1 MAKIFFYIFNIILI
15 VAPLYSSEKG
25 RLTKELKSKT
35 YQLFKD
41 GKYSES
47 IPYLEK
53 YLEIQPAEI
62 YMRLVYAQALLMKED
77 LPIPSREEDNYTRA
91 EKWKTIK
98 RNYGQSAK
106 LFEENIQVFESV
118 RPRDPSLGKWYFH
131 WATAEWFSG
140 NKEKAITLFRKSV
153 EKDFTI
159 TDAYYNIGAIYDS
172 MGQAVDAQN
181 SWRRYYQAEKELN
194 VED

>member
-25 RLTKELKSKT
+25 RLTKELRSKT

-106 LFEENIQVFESV
+106 LFEEK
-118 RPRDPSLGKWYFH
+118 RK
-131 WATAEWFSG
+131 FSA
-140 NKEKAITLFRKSV
+140 KKKFTLQC
-153 EKDFTI
+153 
-159 TDAYYNIGAIYDS
+159 NIGFTLIFFCFFFCFFRPFFS
-172 MGQAVDAQN
+172 TTIPF
-181 SWRRYYQAEKELN
+181 LLCIFLPFF
-194 VED
+194 

>member
-1 MAKIFFYIFNIILI
+1 MAKIFFYIFSIFLI

-25 RLTKELKSKT
+25 RLTKELRAKT
-35 YQLFKD
+35 YELFKQ
-41 GKYSES
+41 GRYSES

-98 RNYGQSAK
+98 RNYGNSAK